1 MEEERLQRRSRERNV
16 SSGSVEPRGQ
26 QQMVVGAQE
35 EEEEWEGEKA
45 VPVSSL
51 RIQSSAESRRRAD
64 FANTPYI
71 KCLRK

>member
-1 MEEERLQRRSRERNV
+1 
-16 SSGSVEPRGQ
+16 
-26 QQMVVGAQE
+26 MVVGAR

-51 RIQSSAESRRRAD
+51 RIQSSAASRRRAD

-71 KCLRK
+71 NVDKAINYAAVITRLSQLATFFVVNSA